1 MSRIK
6 NNKCQ
11 ATKLCVARKAR
22 HSIGHPSFGRFLQ
35 VCVFKHSLYPCPG
48 HSGTSNFY
56 FKLLSTTNT
65 PTATIILSIAYMTKL
80 RLGAVSLLKE
90 HPGTLIYTAC
100 LMLACNILD
109 DAPYDTDS
117 WATLSG
123 HSAQLINRVARTIA
137 LCLDYRLQVAPEV
150 HAKFES
156 FVMSYFSHNSP
167 PFPTSRLPHPAPW
180 HTFHPLSK
188 FC

>member
-1 MSRIK
+1 MSIIR
-6 NNKCQ
+6 NSRCQGKCQ
-11 ATKLCVARKAR
+11 ARGKGRAV
-22 HSIGHPSFGRFLQ
+22 GHPSFARFLQ
-35 VCVFKHSLYPCPG
+35 VCVQKHSLYPAAG
-48 HSGTSNFY
+48 HSGTSHFY
-56 FKLLSTTNT
+56 YKLLSTTAT

-80 RLGAVSLLKE
+80 RLTAAPLLGE

-123 HSAQLINRVARTIA
+123 HTSVLINRVARRIA
-137 LCLDYRLQVAPEV
+137 LCLDYRLQVAPEA
-150 HAKFES
+150 HAKFEA
-156 FVMSYFSHNSP
+156 FVMSYFQPPASRIPPPAWHSIPHN
-167 PFPTSRLPHPAPW
+167 RLSLPAR
-180 HTFHPLSK
+180 